1 MFHRGVTAAPPAPTL
16 DESRLIEPDRRRSPG
31 REFLTATPGRL
42 TVLAVV
48 LIAAALAAGA
58 ATAAAITDRQQHIQG
73 LRAHSEPLAD
83 TAQVLYSSLSI
94 ADASATSA
102 FLSGGVEP
110 QDLRQRYD
118 DAIRRATTALVAAAN
133 GVSSGDVTT
142 ITLLAQMSNR
152 LADYLREVDTARA
165 NNRSGNP
172 LGVAYLGQASG
183 LMQGTI
189 LPLAE
194 RLHTTQSQSVA
205 ATQTAT
211 ARFPLMP
218 VLLAASVLL
227 ALTGAQ
233 LYLYRLSRRR
243 ISPGLAMATLLM
255 AVLVIWLTIAAMAST
270 AASNHARDRGT
281 QPLSIVVQARILA
294 QQARTDETLALLRHG
309 SNTQAE
315 ADFATNTKTLSSV
328 LGQYR
333 NHPPSPESGP
343 QIASAVSAL
352 DGWLTAHGVL
362 QQRLSAGDFSA
373 AARLATGPEPSG
385 ATAHVLALDAAL
397 QAEITRLRAVEFD
410 STTTAYRALSLLPT
424 GGAAL
429 AVLCALCACAGI
441 WPRLNEYQ

>member
-1 MFHRGVTAAPPAPTL
+1 VFHRGVTAAPPAPTL
-16 DESRLIEPDRRRSPG
+16 DESRLIEPDRRLSPG

-58 ATAAAITDRQQHIQG
+58 ATATAITDGSNASRACAPIPNRSPTPRRCSTAPCPSPTQAPP
-73 LRAHSEPLAD
+73 AHSSPA
-83 TAQVLYSSLSI
+83 VSSHRNCGSV
-94 ADASATSA
+94 TTT
-102 FLSGGVEP
+102 LSGV
-110 QDLRQRYD
+110 
-118 DAIRRATTALVAAAN
+118 
-133 GVSSGDVTT
+133 
-142 ITLLAQMSNR
+142 LAQMSNR
-152 LADYLREVDTARA
+152 LADYVREVDTARA
-165 NNRSGNP
+165 NNRAGNP

-194 RLHTTQSQSVA
+194 RLHATQSQSVA

-227 ALTGAQ
+227 ALIGAQ

-243 ISPGLAMATLLM
+243 ISPGLAVASLLM
-255 AVLVIWLTIAAMAST
+255 AGLVIWLTFAAIAST

-281 QPLSIVVQARILA
+281 QPLGIVVQARILA
-294 QQARTDETLALLRHG
+294 QQARVDETLALLRHG
-309 SNTQAE
+309 SNTQAV
-315 ADFATNTKTLSSV
+315 ADFATNTTTLSSV

-333 NHPPSPESGP
+333 NHSPSLESGS
-343 QIASAVSAL
+343 QISSAVSAL

-362 QQRLSAGDFSA
+362 QQRLSSGDFSA
-373 AARLATGPEPSG
+373 AARIAIGPEPSG
-385 ATAHVLALDAAL
+385 ATAHFLALDAAL

-410 STTTAYRALSLLPT
+410 LSTTAYRALSLLPT
-424 GGAAL
+424 GSAAL
-429 AVLCALCACAGI
+429 AVLCALCAGAGI

>member
-16 DESRLIEPDRRRSPG
+16 DESRLIEPDRRHSPG

-48 LIAAALAAGA
+48 LIAAVLAAGA
-58 ATAAAITDRQQHIQG
+58 VTAAAITDRQQRIQG

-118 DAIRRATTALVAAAN
+118 DAIRRATTALVSAAN

-152 LADYLREVDTARA
+152 LADYVRQVDTARA
-165 NNRSGNP
+165 NNRAGNP

-189 LPLAE
+189 LPLAQ
-194 RLHTTQSQSVA
+194 RLYATQSQSVA

-211 ARFPLMP
+211 ARFRIMP
-218 VLLAASVLL
+218 VLLAASALV

-243 ISPGLAMATLLM
+243 ISPGLAVASLLM
-255 AVLVIWLTIAAMAST
+255 AVLVIWLTIAAMTST
-270 AASNHARDRGT
+270 AASDHARDRGT

-294 QQARTDETLALLRHG
+294 QRARADETLALVRHG

-315 ADFATNTKTLSSV
+315 ADFATNARTLSSV

-362 QQRLSAGDFSA
+362 QQRLSSGGFSA
-373 AARLATGPEPSG
+373 AARIAIGPEPSG
-385 ATAHVLALDAAL
+385 ATAHFLALDAAL

-410 STTTAYRALSLLPT
+410 STTTAYRALSLLPI

-429 AVLCALCACAGI
+429 AVLCALCAGAGI

>member
-1 MFHRGVTAAPPAPTL
+1 VFHRGVTAAPKAHAL
-16 DESRLIEPDRRRSPG
+16 DESRLVEPDSRLSPG

-58 ATAAAITDRQQHIQG
+58 ATAAAVADRQQRIED

-133 GVSSGDVTT
+133 GVSSGDAAT
-142 ITLLAQMSNR
+142 INLLAQMSNR
-152 LADYLREVDTARA
+152 LADYVREIDTARA
-165 NNRSGNP
+165 NNRAGNP
-172 LGVAYLGQASG
+172 VGVAYLSQASG
-183 LMQGTI
+183 LMQGTV

-194 RLHTTQSQSVA
+194 RLHSAQSHSVA

-211 ARFPLMP
+211 ARFPVMP
-218 VLLAASVLL
+218 VLVAASVLL

-233 LYLYRLSRRR
+233 LYLFRLSRRR
-243 ISPGLAMATLLM
+243 ISPGLAVASLLM
-255 AVLVIWLTIAAMAST
+255 AALVTWLTIAGMAST
-270 AASNHARDRGT
+270 AASDHARDGGT

-294 QQARTDETLALLRHG
+294 QQARADETLALLRRG
-309 SNTQAE
+309 SNTHAE
-315 ADFATNTKTLSSV
+315 ADFATNTATLSSV

-333 NHPPSPESGP
+333 NHTPSPESGP
-343 QIASAVSAL
+343 QITSAFNAF
-352 DGWLTAHGVL
+352 DGWLSAHELL
-362 QQRLSAGDFSA
+362 QRRLSSGDFPGATSIAIGPESFGA
-373 AARLATGPEPSG
+373 AA
-385 ATAHVLALDAAL
+385 HFLALDAAL

-410 STTTAYRALSLLPT
+410 LTTTAYRALSLLST
-424 GGAAL
+424 VGAAL
-429 AVLCALCACAGI
+429 GVLCALGVGAGI
-441 WPRLNEYQ
+441 WPRLNEYH

>member
-1 MFHRGVTAAPPAPTL
+1 VIYRGVTAGPPAPTL
-16 DESRLIEPDRRRSPG
+16 DELQLIEPDRRRSPG
-31 REFLTATPGRL
+31 LEFLTTTPGRL

-58 ATAAAITDRQQHIQG
+58 VTAVAITDRQQRIQG
-73 LRAHSEPLAD
+73 LRANSEPLAD

-118 DAIRRATTALVAAAN
+118 DAIRQATTTLVAAAN

-142 ITLLAQMSNR
+142 ITLLAAMSNR
-152 LADYLREVDTARA
+152 LADYVRQVDTARA
-165 NNRSGNP
+165 NNRAGNP

-194 RLHTTQSQSVA
+194 RLYASQSQSVA
-205 ATQTAT
+205 ATQTDT
-211 ARFPLMP
+211 ARFPLAP
-218 VLLAASVLL
+218 VLVAASVLL
-227 ALTGAQ
+227 ALVGAQ
-233 LYLYRLSRRR
+233 VYLYRLSRRR
-243 ISPGLAMATLLM
+243 ISPGLTMASLLM
-255 AVLVIWLTIAAMAST
+255 AVLVIWLTFAAMAST
-270 AASNHARDRGT
+270 AASDHARDRGT
-281 QPLSIVVQARILA
+281 QPMSIVVQARILA
-294 QQARTDETLALLRHG
+294 QRARADETLALLRHG
-309 SNTQAE
+309 SNTQVE
-315 ADFATNTKTLSSV
+315 ADFATNTKALSSV

-333 NHPPSPESGP
+333 HHPPSPESEP
-343 QIASAVSAL
+343 QIASATSAL

-373 AARLATGPEPSG
+373 AARIATGREPSG
-385 ATAHVLALDAAL
+385 ATAHVLALDTAL
-397 QAEITRLRAVEFD
+397 QAEIARLRAVEFD
-410 STTTAYRALSLLPT
+410 STTTAYRALLLLPT
-424 GGAAL
+424 VGAAL
-429 AVLCALCACAGI
+429 AVLSALFVCAGM